1 MQSTNDDGSTISNN
15 PSNETR
21 KIQITNS
28 MDISTIK
35 TRYEE
40 FMKDSS
46 DGEMIYSEIIYD
58 PANIKIN
65 KKS

>member
-46 DGEMIYSEIIYD
+46 DGEMIIYD